1 MARKTYYL
9 ENDFGLTEADSQK
22 MVRDKVTSLGE
33 AQRLFP
39 KFYQRM
45 KSKGPAFLG
54 RPLTD
59 DEFMRLSWFDGSWGE
74 AKYQGQG
81 GGQPIETGYLSSNN
95 HISVPDGTFYTAIPT
110 EFSSGEYEMQGPGYT
125 EAGNDSIN
133 SKLAIW
139 HENWLG
145 HPEKRNGLVS
155 GSWGFDG
162 NLGYVEGTCMANFRV
177 DGRQDAT
184 DAIRRSRFEQ
194 NLVMSWKPG
203 EVTDTARVYAENSR
217 TNGIVLFGPTPTKLG
232 NITAFSCV
240 RAGLSLWGAWGGTIS
255 ADLLSSDNCGA
266 MLEMVPFNGEAG
278 GTMWLSAIKNE
289 TMVATSGRTWRG
301 QCIGILRGQYLLRV
315 GVISGAVKGGRLPA
329 LFVVD
334 DTMVN
339 GNPQGNYLEFAVKGF
354 NYDYL
359 VHDIRRG
366 AAYPGLGDYRS
377 GKVEYDAATGEMVR
391 MGKQVTPIYGAAK
404 YRVAH
409 RVGSLAPID
418 IRESANPAPYR
429 HIISGPPAFADTIYL
444 DDAPT
449 VQCQWVLGTPGAW
462 SACSNGQQT
471 RTTPYV
477 SSVPGCTPSD
487 PKPADRIETQACST
501 TPPPSGGLI
510 ASFDNYANT
519 DPNRSVP
526 VAWKGV
532 KRIRFTNLKVNSA
545 PNFQRLAYRD
555 AADTAGLR
563 VTTSGLWRTPTGQ
576 NCQQNP
582 AAFNPG
588 TYATAEIILPTP
600 QDFAFFLANRSNG
613 TAWLFSADRIE
624 VLTT

>member
-9 ENDFGLTEADSQK
+9 ESEFGLTDADSMK
-22 MVRDKVTSLGE
+22 TVGDKALGGITE
-33 AQRLFP
+33 ARSLFP
-39 KFYQRM
+39 SMYRRM
-45 KSKGPAFLG
+45 TTKGPAFLG

-59 DEFMRLSWFDGSWGE
+59 AEFLRLSWFDASWGQ
-74 AKYQGQG
+74 AKYAGQG

-95 HISVPDGTFYTAIPT
+95 HISVPDGTFYTTIPT

-133 SKLAIW
+133 SKLTTW

-145 HPEKRNGLVS
+145 HPEQRHGLVS
-155 GSWGFDG
+155 GSWGFQG
-162 NLGYVEGTCMANFRV
+162 NLGYVEGTCMVNFRV

-203 EVTDTARVYAENSR
+203 EVTDTARVFAENSR

-232 NITAFSCV
+232 NISAFQCV
-240 RAGLSLWGAWGGTIS
+240 KAGLSIWGGWGGTIS

-266 MLEMVPFNGEAG
+266 MLEFVPFNGEAG
-278 GTMWLSAIKNE
+278 GTMWLDAIKNE
-289 TMVATSGRTWRG
+289 TMVATEGRTWRG
-301 QCIGILRGQYLLRV
+301 QCIGILRGQYLLRI

-329 LFVVD
+329 LFIVD
-334 DTMVN
+334 DAIS
-339 GNPQGNYLEFAVKGF
+339 GDRAQGNYLEFGIKGM

-366 AAYPGLGDYRS
+366 MAYPGLGDYRS

-391 MGKQVTPIYGAAK
+391 MGKQMTPVYGVAK

-409 RVGSLAPID
+409 TPGSLAPID
-418 IRESANPAPYR
+418 IRTSANPAPYR
-429 HIISGPPAFADTIYL
+429 HIIAGPPAFQETIYL
-444 DDAPT
+444 DAPPSVT
-449 VQCQWVLGTPGAW
+449 CEWVLGAPGAW
-462 SACSNGQQT
+462 SDCVNGQQT

-477 SSVPGCTPSD
+477 SSVPGCTPTTA
-487 PKPADRIETQACST
+487 KPADRVETQAC
-501 TPPPSGGLI
+501 TPPPAGGVI
-510 ASFDNYANT
+510 AVLNNYSNT

-526 VAWKGV
+526 VIWKGV
-532 KRIRFTNLKVNSA
+532 KRIRFTNLRVDSV
-545 PNFQRLAYRD
+545 PNFQRIAYRD

-563 VTTSGLWRTPTGQ
+563 VDGTGRWKSPLGP
-576 NCQQNP
+576 NCTQSP
-582 AAFNPG
+582 AAFVPG
-588 TYATAEIILPTP
+588 TYPTAEIILPIAT
-600 QDFAFFLANRSNG
+600 DFAFFLANRSNG
-613 TAWLFSADRIE
+613 AAWLFSADRIE
-624 VLTT
+624 VLTA